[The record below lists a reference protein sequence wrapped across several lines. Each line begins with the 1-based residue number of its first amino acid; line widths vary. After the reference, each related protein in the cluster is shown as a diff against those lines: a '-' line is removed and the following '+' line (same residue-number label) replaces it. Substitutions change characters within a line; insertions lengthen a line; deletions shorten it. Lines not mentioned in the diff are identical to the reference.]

1 MTDAM
6 AAKIDALALPAVTG
20 LTEYRGRAEE
30 ILTWAKS
37 VKITDGE
44 SLGLAVAKLG
54 EIAKANREAET
65 RRKTLT
71 EPPNHW
77 VKSVNETIKW
87 VVAPLAEAEVIVKR
101 AVAAWQE
108 AERRRVEEE
117 RRRIEAEQR
126 RMQEEARQARLAEE
140 AATREAEAK
149 AKATAEAATLPE
161 FYERM
166 AEEEEA
172 QRQAAKAAETVKT
185 VEAASAPVVLPV
197 APGRTMASGGTAAT
211 VRQVWTFEVT
221 NLADVPRVFLRLN
234 ETTIREAIVA
244 GGRQI
249 PGLRLFPEAVVAV
262 RTR

>member
-101 AVAAWQE
+101 AVAAGNALDE
-108 AERRRVEEE
+108 NFCV
-117 RRRIEAEQR
+117 
-126 RMQEEARQARLAEE
+126 M
-140 AATREAEAK
+140 
-149 AKATAEAATLPE
+149 
-161 FYERM
+161 
-166 AEEEEA
+166 
-172 QRQAAKAAETVKT
+172 V
-185 VEAASAPVVLPV
+185 
-197 APGRTMASGGTAAT
+197 
-211 VRQVWTFEVT
+211 
-221 NLADVPRVFLRLN
+221 N
-234 ETTIREAIVA
+234 
-244 GGRQI
+244 
-249 PGLRLFPEAVVAV
+249 
-262 RTR
+262 